1 MSPAP
6 APVSLRAGAG
16 AGAGG
21 GGGGGSALRLPG
33 ALVNGRDAG
42 SRGGGDRAGPAPVD
56 PPVQRPPQARRV
68 AAILAGLAAV
78 LPAGRPSSSIRPVP
92 RRVPRPGGLALRRP
106 GAPVAALRC
115 AVAGAVLAVGAG
127 AAASAS
133 ACSLALALALDVSSS
148 VDPTEYGLQADG
160 LASALEDPDV
170 KEAILAPGGLVTIAV
185 YEWSGRWQHEVVAG
199 WTALNTPAEI
209 DALAARIRGFGR
221 SHADYP
227 TALGHAIGFAARL
240 LKEAPVCDRRVL
252 DISGDGANNDGY
264 EPLHAYRNFELQ
276 DVTVNA
282 LVVGG
287 IARPQLRRYFET
299 TVIKGP
305 GAFVE
310 VARDYRD
317 YARAMKRK
325 LLREI
330 RPPMAIGL
338 LMRDGPG

>member
-1 MSPAP
+1 MPLIP
-6 APVSLRAGAG
+6 GLR
-16 AGAGG
+16 
-21 GGGGGSALRLPG
+21 RLFD
-33 ALVNGRDAG
+33 L
-42 SRGGGDRAGPAPVD
+42 SMT
-56 PPVQRPPQARRV
+56 RR
-68 AAILAGLAAV
+68 LAGLRGAERRRRTGPGEAA
-78 LPAGRPSSSIRPVP
+78 ARDGGRGGERIAVAARPEWRTGLARPVGCDGGAW
-92 RRVPRPGGLALRRP
+92 VSGLALRSAGRRTQGRPEAARP
-106 GAPVAALRC
+106 GPALGLGRR
-115 AVAGAVLAVGAG
+115 LALGLGLGLGLGMGLAQP
-127 AAASAS
+127 AWS
-133 ACSLALALALDVSSS
+133 CSLALALALDVSSS
-148 VDPTEYGLQADG
+148 VDPGEYALQADG

-170 KEAILAPGGLVTIAV
+170 KEAILAPGGLVYIAV
-185 YEWSGRWQHEVVAG
+185 YEWSGRWQHAVVAG
-199 WTALNTPAEI
+199 WTELNTPGEI

-240 LKEAPVCDRRVL
+240 LAEAPVCDRRVL

-264 EPLHAYRNFELQ
+264 EPAQAYGSFELQ

-287 IARPQLRRYFET
+287 QARPQLTRYFET
-299 TVIKGP
+299 MVIKGP

-317 YARAMKRK
+317 YAKAMKRK

-338 LMRDGPG
+338 LMREGPG